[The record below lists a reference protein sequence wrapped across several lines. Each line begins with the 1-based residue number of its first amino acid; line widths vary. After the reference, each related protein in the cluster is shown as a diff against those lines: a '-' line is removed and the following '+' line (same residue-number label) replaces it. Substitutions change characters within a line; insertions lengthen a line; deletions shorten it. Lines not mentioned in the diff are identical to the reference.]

1 MPKVVADV
9 PSHAAWIP
17 GGAGPST
24 TETWAGRRGH
34 VVSAVDTAG
43 PWSRSGAP
51 LLADN
56 ILLTAVFDPATA
68 RVVLTGTGLEV
79 FSLVTIERS
88 TDLITWTTVRGATE
102 LDVATGGT
110 VVHYDYEFVD
120 NVTNYYR
127 LTTLA
132 PFGQTSNIATVF
144 PVLTAAWLKSISRPF
159 LNIRVSILQ
168 PPTFGIGRGAR
179 VGIYGIKARTF
190 PIAVNDIRLARR
202 WTLTLRTETA
212 AAAAALTFIL
222 APGDVLLLQVPAG
235 LADTVPAGYLS
246 IGDVTRENHP
256 LRPVRV
262 TWTLPVTETA
272 PPSASVVPLQAT
284 WQTLVD
290 QFSSWA
296 DVIAAFSSW
305 ADLLANL
312 VADPSE
318 TIVP

>member
-1 MPKVVADV
+1 MPRVVVDV

-24 TETWAGRRGH
+24 TETWAGRRGLM
-34 VVSAVDTAG
+34 VSAVDTAG

-56 ILLTAVFDPATA
+56 VLLTAVFDPATS

-88 TDLITWTTVRGATE
+88 TDLITWTTVRGAVE

-120 NVTNYYR
+120 GVTNYYR
-127 LTTLA
+127 LITLA
-132 PFGQTSNIATVF
+132 PFGQTSNIASVT

-168 PPTFGIGRGAR
+168 PPTFGIGRLAR
-179 VGIYGIKARTF
+179 VGIYPIKARTF

-202 WTLTLRTETA
+202 WTLTLLTETRA
-212 AAAAALTFIL
+212 AADALTFIL

-235 LADTVPAGYLS
+235 LVDTVPAGYIS

-262 TWTLPVTETA
+262 TWTLPAVEVA
-272 PPSASVVPLQAT
+272 PPGASVVPLQAS
-284 WQTLVD
+284 WQTLINQYASWSAVIAD
-290 QFSSWA
+290 FSSW
-296 DVIAAFSSW
+296 S
-305 ADLLANL
+305 DLLANL

-318 TIVP
+318 VITD